1 MARCPNCGT
10 RLSRQL
16 IIGVG
21 SVGWGGNKWGNWY
34 KPGWGGNWG
43 WPGWNWNKFGWG
55 YPGGGKPWHW
65 VHGWRS
71 NEYEYDDNQYFFSQ
85 AADLIGL
92 AALSFAGKG
101 FLFCS

>member
-16 IIGVG
+16 II
-21 SVGWGGNKWGNWY
+21 SVGKAGWSGNKWGSWH

-65 VHGWRS
+65 LHGWRS
-71 NEYEYDDNQYFFSQ
+71 NEYSDYDN
-85 AADLIGL
+85 
-92 AALSFAGKG
+92 
-101 FLFCS
+101 